1 MNTGVEA
8 FPRDRTFSLAGA
20 PAWLWFGI
28 GVYALMLAGSGALLG
43 DSDTYWQ
50 IAVGQWI
57 VDHHAMPR
65 VDSYSFTK
73 AGETWTSSSWLSQ
86 VLYATSYN
94 LAGWTGP
101 VVLAATCIAATFALL
116 VQILGRR
123 IPAAYAIAIAIAALS
138 LSMGH
143 FLARPHVLVLP
154 ILLAWANGLMSASE
168 RGQAPSPWLL
178 PLMGLWA
185 NLHGGFLFGLVLV
198 GAFAL
203 DALWN
208 AERAQQRSVALRWA
222 AFGIG
227 ALIACCA
234 TPYGWGSI
242 LAARKILDL
251 GELLHLIYEWM
262 PANFSKLSVF
272 ELTILML
279 IAGALYG
286 GVKLT
291 PPRIALVLG
300 LLHMALAHVRN
311 VEIFALLLP
320 IVVLAPVASQFELKP
335 AWTAR
340 TGASMPVMAVV
351 MILLGCWT
359 WLLAANTPFAPPES
373 HSPAAAVEA
382 LKAHNPKRVL
392 NDLPFGGYLIWRQLP
407 VFIDGRAELYG
418 EAFVIA
424 YYRAMQLK
432 DVNQFLDILKRWDI
446 DAVLLTPHTP
456 AVGLLD
462 HLGGWRRAYAD
473 DNAVLHVR
481 VAN

>member
-1 MNTGVEA
+1 MSTEA
-8 FPRDRTFSLAGA
+8 GAIQQEKAFSLADV

-28 GVYALMLAGSGALLG
+28 GVYALALIGGQVLLS

-50 IAVGQWI
+50 IAVGRWI
-57 VDHHAMPR
+57 LDHHALPR
-65 VDSYSFTK
+65 VDIYSFTK
-73 AGETWTSSSWLSQ
+73 AGEPWTSSSWLAQ
-86 VLYATSYN
+86 VLFAASYN
-94 LAGWTGP
+94 LAGWIGP
-101 VVLAATCIAATFALL
+101 VVLAAGCIGSTFALL
-116 VQILGRR
+116 VHILGRR
-123 IPAAYAIAIAIAALS
+123 IPAAYAVAVAMAALM

-154 ILLAWANGLMSASE
+154 IMLAWANGLMSASE
-168 RGQAPSPWLL
+168 RSQSPSPWLL
-178 PLMGLWA
+178 PLIALWA
-185 NLHGGFLFGLVLV
+185 NLHGGFVFGLVLV

-208 AERAQQRSVALRWA
+208 AERAQQRSLVLRWA

-227 ALIACCA
+227 ALVACCA

-242 LAARKILDL
+242 VAARKILDL

-262 PANFSKLSVF
+262 PANFSKFGVF
-272 ELTILML
+272 EMAILML

-300 LLHMALAHVRN
+300 LLHMALSHVRN
-311 VEIFALLLP
+311 IEIFALLLP
-320 IVVLAPVASQFELKP
+320 IMVLAPVASQFALRP
-335 AWTAR
+335 AWPAR
-340 TGASMPVMAVV
+340 TGAPMPVMAAFL
-351 MILLGCWT
+351 ILLGGWT
-359 WLLAANTPFAPPES
+359 WLLAANTAFAPLES
-373 HSPAAAVEA
+373 QSPAAAVDA
-382 LKAHNPKRVL
+382 LKAYNPKRAL
-392 NDLPFGGYLIWRQLP
+392 NDLPFGGYLIWRQMP

-418 EAFVIA
+418 EAFELA

-432 DVNQFLDILKRWDI
+432 DVNQFLDILKTWDI

-462 HLGGWRRAYAD
+462 HIGGWRRAYAD
-473 DNAVLHVR
+473 ENAVLHVR
-481 VAN
+481 AAD